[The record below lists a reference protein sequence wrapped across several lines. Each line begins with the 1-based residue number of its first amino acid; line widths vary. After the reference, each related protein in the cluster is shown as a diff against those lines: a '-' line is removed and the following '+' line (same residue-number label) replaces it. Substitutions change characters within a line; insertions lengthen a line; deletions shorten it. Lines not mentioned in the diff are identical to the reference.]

1 MHKFKLVISL
11 LFASL
16 LMNTSA
22 YADAETEK
30 MLSGKIKEVLGK
42 DAVVNSVTQTPV
54 QSLYEI
60 VFNNGKVVYMSEDG
74 RYVFEGDLMD
84 LAERQNLT
92 ENRRIA
98 ARGETFENIDVSKLI
113 EYAPEKT
120 EHVLY
125 VYTDID
131 CGYCRK
137 FHNQMKQLNDNGIAV
152 RYLAFPRAGLGSPAY
167 EAAESAW
174 CSDDKKSALTAAKAG
189 KSIPPAV
196 CDDRVAAQYELGKSM
211 GVRGTPSVFLAD
223 GKEMGG
229 YIPAEELI
237 QFFKGGL

>member
-1 MHKFKLVISL
+1 V
-11 LFASL
+11 
-16 LMNTSA
+16 
-22 YADAETEK
+22 
-30 MLSGKIKEVLGK
+30 
-42 DAVVNSVTQTPV
+42 
-54 QSLYEI
+54 
-60 VFNNGKVVYMSEDG
+60 
-74 RYVFEGDLMD
+74 
-84 LAERQNLT
+84 
-92 ENRRIA
+92 
-98 ARGETFENIDVSKLI
+98 
-113 EYAPEKT
+113 
-120 EHVLY
+120 
-125 VYTDID
+125 
-131 CGYCRK
+131 
-137 FHNQMKQLNDNGIAV
+137 KQLNDNGIAV